1 MGAHLYFLAS
11 TPHFINMS
19 SPPCRRPAIY
29 TAHTNFNKS
38 YLHDSYHKPP
48 NQVLRNAKLHIKTQK
63 GRLHAHHCSH
73 VLIKLRYI
81 NKSKRLLNEH
91 DVTKSNKCSMKCV
104 QLFCLDQRR
113 KETSVQCYT
122 MWQNRNN
129 SWTVCSGCR
138 RQDDRRH
145 VRLQVHRGVG
155 ADQRQGGRPARRH
168 HQSDPSP
175 STQLS
180 PTLESTGRRRR
191 PPVAHQTHRTA
202 LWAPVVRVT
211 FLRQPARA
219 LTNGL

>member
-1 MGAHLYFLAS
+1 MHD
-11 TPHFINMS
+11 HFHVAVLQYIQLTQISKNLICMILTINH
-19 SPPCRRPAIY
+19 RI
-29 TAHTNFNKS
+29 KS
-38 YLHDSYHKPP
+38 YGMPSY
-48 NQVLRNAKLHIKTQK
+48 IYKTQK
-63 GRLHAHHCSH
+63 DRLHAHHSSH

-81 NKSKRLLNEH
+81 NNSILLSEN
-91 DVTKSNKCSMKCV
+91 DVTKSNKCSRKCV
-104 QLFCLDQRR
+104 QLFCLHQRR
-113 KETSVQCYT
+113 MEKSVQCYT
-122 MWQNRNN
+122 MWQHRNN

-180 PTLESTGRRRR
+180 PALESPVRRRR
-191 PPVAHQTHRTA
+191 PSLAHQTHRTA

-211 FLRQPARA
+211 LLRQPARA
-219 LTNGL
+219 LTNGM